1 MGYVTSEVFL
11 SLDDVINDIIVV
23 LIIIRSSYKAQ
34 DYVDTG
40 LSVRGNEKYRQWL
53 QFFSCCFHP
62 LGYKLTGKGKERKVN
77 KTKQNQWL
85 AF

>member
-53 QFFSCCFHP
+53 
-62 LGYKLTGKGKERKVN
+62 
-77 KTKQNQWL
+77 
-85 AF
+85 